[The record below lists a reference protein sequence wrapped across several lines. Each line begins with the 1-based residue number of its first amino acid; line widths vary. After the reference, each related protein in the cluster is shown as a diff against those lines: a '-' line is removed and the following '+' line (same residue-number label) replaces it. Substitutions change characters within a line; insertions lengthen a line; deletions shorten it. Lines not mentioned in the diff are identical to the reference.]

1 MPTSK
6 QLAAN
11 RRNAKKS
18 TGPRT
23 PEGKAAA
30 SRNALKTGIDA
41 KAETMLPFEDPAKL
55 EALTGE
61 YYDRFTPNTPE
72 ERCLVDDLISDEWQL
87 RRFRAIEGQLLT
99 HHYDDAFTQ
108 RDVQLSLGQSYEY
121 ACKDLDRL
129 QRRINATRKAYLA
142 TLKALRELQAVRP
155 DDDFPAE
162 ELPEKRPPAVAQP
175 DPAES
180 LPPAIGFVPQ
190 SSPTAPALLTADEP
204 VLRGVSY

>member
-1 MPTSK
+1 MPTPK

-55 EALTGE
+55 EALTSD
-61 YYDRFTPNTPE
+61 YYHRFHPATPE
-72 ERCLVDDLISDEWQL
+72 QRCLVDDLISDEWQL

-108 RDVQLSLGQSYEY
+108 RDVQFSLGQSYEY
-121 ACKDLDRL
+121 VCKDLDRL
-129 QRRINATRKAYLA
+129 QRRINATRKAYLV
-142 TLKALRELQAVRP
+142 TLKALRELQTAP
-155 DDDFPAE
+155 LEE
-162 ELPEKRPPAVAQP
+162 ELPAQGLPEPVAQTE
-175 DPAES
+175 PAQPI
-180 LPPAIGFVPQ
+180 PPAIGFVPQ
-190 SSPTAPALLTADEP
+190 PCPEPLESPAARDNRRVANYL
-204 VLRGVSY
+204 

>member
-1 MPTSK
+1 MPTPK

-55 EALTGE
+55 EALTSD
-61 YYDRFTPNTPE
+61 YYHRFHPATPE
-72 ERCLVDDLISDEWQL
+72 QRCLVDDLISDEWQL

-108 RDVQLSLGQSYEY
+108 RDVQFSLGQSYEY

-129 QRRINATRKAYLA
+129 QRRINATRKAYLV
-142 TLKALRELQAVRP
+142 TLKALRELQATQP
-155 DDDFPAE
+155 DDNLPAE
-162 ELPEKRPPAVAQP
+162 EHPQTELPEP
-175 DPAES
+175 

-190 SSPTAPALLTADEP
+190 PPPPGPELLTNDALSRP
-204 VLRGVSY
+204 

>member
-1 MPTSK
+1 MPTPK

-23 PEGKAAA
+23 PEGKATA
-30 SRNALKTGIDA
+30 RLNALKSGIDA
-41 KAETMLPFEDPAKL
+41 QAETMLPFEEPAKL
-55 EALTGE
+55 EALACD
-61 YYDRFTPNTPE
+61 YYDRFHPTTPE
-72 ERCLVDDLISDEWQL
+72 QRCLVDDLISDEWQL

-99 HHYDDAFTQ
+99 HHYDDAYEP
-108 RDVQLSLGQSYEY
+108 RDVQLSLGQSYEW
-121 ACKDLDRL
+121 ACKYLDRL

-142 TLKALRELQAVRP
+142 TLKALRELQAAHP
-155 DDDFPAE
+155 DADLPAE
-162 ELPEKRPPAVAQP
+162 ELPEKRPPAIAQP
-175 DPAES
+175 ELAKS

-190 SSPTAPALLTADEP
+190 CSPTTPALLTVDEP

>member
-1 MPTSK
+1 MPTTK
-6 QLAAN
+6 QLEAN

-55 EALTGE
+55 EALTSE
-61 YYDRFTPNTPE
+61 YYDRFHPATPE
-72 ERCLVDDLISDEWQL
+72 QRCLVDDLISDEWQL

-99 HHYDDAFTQ
+99 HHYDDAFNQ
-108 RDVQLSLGQSYEY
+108 RDVQFSLGQSYEY
-121 ACKDLDRL
+121 AGKDLDRL
-129 QRRINATRKAYLA
+129 QRRINATRKAYLV
-142 TLKALRELQAVRP
+142 TLKALRELQA
-155 DDDFPAE
+155 
-162 ELPEKRPPAVAQP
+162 AQP
-175 DPAES
+175 DEDLPAEQLAEPELPQL

-190 SSPTAPALLTADEP
+190 PPTLLTDDA
-204 VLRGVSY
+204 LSRL